1 MSVFT
6 DAQEEFSSNY
16 PQIAKYGWGPSTKAE
31 RWNGRHA
38 MFGWVVIIGTL
49 YAQAHHLIP
58 NPTETLNLKE
68 WGTLATISG
77 KETLTQERA
86 IILIAHVHALF
97 VSLCSA
103 WLPLNYMD
111 SLLLDADSGEV
122 DEPAIGLFPKFSTG
136 ITMGA
141 EIMNG
146 RMVRC
151 ITRQTSRGRRG
162 PRAAKRRQTRPNA
175 TRARARHA
183 LHPTYHVPH
192 ARIHACVRA
201 HTHTTC
207 THALPPA
214 LMLSCSPAHMLARSS
229 RATHLTDRP

>member
-1 MSVFT
+1 MKVAAVLACTLASASAFQAPSAFAGRALATRAAPKANRVAAPSMSVFT

-58 NPTETLNLKE
+58 NPTETLNLKQ

-77 KETLTQERA
+77 KETISQERA

-122 DEPAIGLFPKFSTG
+122 DEPAIGVFPKFSTG

-141 EIMNG
+141 EILNG
-146 RMVRC
+146 RMAMMGL
-151 ITRQTSRGRRG
+151 ITASGYSIITGTAFLDTVDLWTG
-162 PRAAKRRQTRPNA
+162 HLITAGAAA
-175 TRARARHA
+175 GA
-183 LHPTYHVPH
+183 V
-192 ARIHACVRA
+192 
-201 HTHTTC
+201 
-207 THALPPA
+207 
-214 LMLSCSPAHMLARSS
+214 
-229 RATHLTDRP
+229 